1 MTARSPI
8 HNVTFDAADPHA
20 LARFWQGVTGFSLEG
35 SEQDGEVQLSPPVDT
50 HPGLLFI
57 RVPEGKT
64 AKNRVHIDVMPL
76 EGTRDEA
83 VGRALATG
91 ARMLADFREADG
103 TGWVVLAD
111 PEGNEF
117 CIERSVGERGLA

>member
-8 HNVTFDAADPHA
+8 HNVTFDAADPDA
-20 LARFWQGVTGFSLEG
+20 LARFWQVITGFTLGE
-35 SEQDGEVQLSPPVDT
+35 EDGEVHLSPPSGS
-50 HPGLLFI
+50 HPGLLFL

-64 AKNRVHIDVMPL
+64 AKNRVHIDVMPQ
-76 EGTRDEA
+76 EGTRDQA
-83 VGRALATG
+83 VERALVAG
-91 ARMLADFREADG
+91 ARRLADHREANG

-117 CIERSVGERGLA
+117 CIERSAAERGLA

>member
-20 LARFWQGVTGFSLEG
+20 LARFWQVVTGFRLDE
-35 SEQDGEVQLSPPVDT
+35 EDGEVHLSPAVDA
-50 HPGLLFI
+50 HPGLLFL

-64 AKNRVHIDVMPL
+64 AKNRVHIDVMPQ
-76 EGTRDEA
+76 EGTRDQA
-83 VGRALATG
+83 VERALAAG
-91 ARMLADFREADG
+91 ARQLADHREPDG
-103 TGWVVLAD
+103 AGWVVLAD

-117 CIERSVGERGLA
+117 CIERSAGERGLA